1 MAVPNLASVSGITV
15 GHATDAARW
24 TGCTV
29 VLAPPG
35 GMRATATL
43 RGRATGTRE
52 LDALT
57 PRHVVGHVDA
67 LLLTG
72 GSAFGVGAADGVMRW
87 VAERGRGFPVGRAR
101 RVPIVPTAVIF
112 DFDLAPDAAPR
123 WPTADGAYRARD
135 AASSDI
141 PEGSVGAGTGATV
154 GKALGPHRAVK
165 GDVVVG
171 ALVVLNAVGNVLD
184 AAGVSL
190 AGARGLARRIVP
202 FATQFDGDIVFAL
215 STAALAPAHL
225 LRVEALAAH
234 TVPAAV
240 ERAVRL
246 AQGTREIPGLRGG
259 RP

>member
-72 GSAFGVGAADGVMRW
+72 GSAFGMGAADGVMRW

-123 WPTADGAYRARD
+123 WPTADDAYRACD

-154 GKALGPHRAVK
+154 GKALRPHRAMKGGVGTWAERG

-171 ALVVLNAVGNVLD
+171 LSWSSTRSVTCWTRPAS
-184 AAGVSL
+184 VSP
-190 AGARGLARRIVP
+190 ARGDWR
-202 FATQFDGDIVFAL
+202 DGSCPSPL
-215 STAALAPAHL
+215 SLM
-225 LRVEALAAH
+225 
-234 TVPAAV
+234 
-240 ERAVRL
+240 
-246 AQGTREIPGLRGG
+246 GTSCSR
-259 RP
+259 